1 MCTGWITILRSAVLR
16 WIFCHIS
23 KHVSGRAL
31 LWRLWSYNMLLC
43 LFQATTYSICRV
55 SEMQFCN
62 ISITVF
68 QCNVFFLCFT
78 AGPRQALWGRDVFFK
93 AEAFPVVVKP
103 SRPCLSYHIGSPLPP
118 RDRLFKVPLWLML
131 LQVCSSRNICFFSE
145 GGETNRP
152 IVTPVSV
159 LISSPLAF
167 RTGWN
172 YRGRVKG
179 K

>member
-1 MCTGWITILRSAVLR
+1 MFQVCVNMPQLRVMIFDGVGAVIKSSFVVALSR
-16 WIFCHIS
+16 GSSIAPVRHIEIFFP
-23 KHVSGRAL
+23 AL
-31 LWRLWSYNMLLC
+31 
-43 LFQATTYSICRV
+43 
-55 SEMQFCN
+55 
-62 ISITVF
+62 
-68 QCNVFFLCFT
+68 
-78 AGPRQALWGRDVFFK
+78 
-93 AEAFPVVVKP
+93 PVVVKP
-103 SRPCLSYHIGSPLPP
+103 SRPCLSYHISPPLPP
-118 RDRLFKVPLWLML
+118 PLKVHVTPE
-131 LQVCSSRNICFFSE
+131 VGSSRNICFFSE

>member
-1 MCTGWITILRSAVLR
+1 MSWPCRRLIDCNYWLALYCDAYGLNNNINDVKKDISFTGLRKYGTAFCYDCCAKVHSPLCGGGPRSPRRGVLRSFSEPFLLLSSRLGPV
-16 WIFCHIS
+16 CHIIS
-23 KHVSGRAL
+23 ARHSHPVESSALAHV
-31 LWRLWSYNMLLC
+31 
-43 LFQATTYSICRV
+43 TPEV
-55 SEMQFCN
+55 S
-62 ISITVF
+62 
-68 QCNVFFLCFT
+68 
-78 AGPRQALWGRDVFFK
+78 
-93 AEAFPVVVKP
+93 
-103 SRPCLSYHIGSPLPP
+103 
-118 RDRLFKVPLWLML
+118 
-131 LQVCSSRNICFFSE
+131 SSRNICFFSE